1 MRGQRR
7 TASVIPSVMLSV
19 AAVLIMFIILGGI
32 IQYYT
37 SIANEPPLLPAYG
50 TLYVLDADSRTGTV
64 RIVNRFGYPVKALFS
79 ISVDSDRVAA
89 DMNITI
95 TPIVSFW
102 VTIGPGEVTV
112 NVYQYLERYLGVVKP
127 EYVRWDESGFLI
139 GNTFFPLQRG
149 VGAPRP
155 PGSPGSQTTN
165 RQYTLTG
172 IGTSHSVP
180 RLVFATKYFDGSLLS
195 VGFSHS
201 LWFGYA
207 RSICGYQTPTVIT
220 TYRYGT
226 RCRYSMCSLGGC
238 AESVCV
244 KYENNTCVRWDCF
257 NIGSTDYSCDSTE
270 TPYHD
275 YSSYPCGLDG
285 SVCTYWTP
293 SIARTASVGITTL
306 SLRGMVND
314 PGGLAVDRK
323 SFSLS
328 PTSASTRWEYILPQD
343 QQSQCEYTYRE
354 IRYSTTLTY
363 GRECCTQCSGSS
375 ICATA
380 VYCSESSTVTYIEKR
395 HACQYALG
403 GSWWCAGLSTFLVG
417 ELTSG
422 DVIVEVRQAVDGIA
436 VRFNMTLNYR
446 YTRYYDPELSDSYMR
461 IMPVYIFTLTLPP
474 IRGYFSIPY
483 NEDLKSAIASVS
495 MSVSR
500 MVATV
505 RTGSGYEDTRPLI
518 EAETVGWSSPVS
530 TTPVGYVALPPSGSV
545 EGAKTFYF
553 TTTSSPVVYLTV
565 LRTVSPYVTVPMCSL
580 SCNDFGCSCSDT
592 VTINLIVDVLLGV
605 GVTINTTTS

>member
-79 ISVDSDRVAA
+79 ISVDSNRIAA

-102 VTIGPGEVTV
+102 ATIGPGEVTV
-112 NVYQYLERYLGVVKP
+112 NIYQYLERYLGVVKP

-172 IGTSHSVP
+172 IGTSYTTS
-180 RLVFATKYFDGSLLS
+180 RQVFATKYFDGSQVS
-195 VGFSHS
+195 IGFTHS
-201 LWFGYA
+201 SRFGYS
-207 RSICGYQTPTVIT
+207 RSICGYRTVRVMT
-220 TYRYGT
+220 TDRYGSI
-226 RCRYSMCSLGGC
+226 CDYGYCSLGCREDYCCGYD
-238 AESVCV
+238 V
-244 KYENNTCVRWDCF
+244 NGTCVRWCCS
-257 NIGSTDYSCDSTE
+257 NTNYLYYSCDSTT
-270 TPYHD
+270 TPSDD
-275 YSSYPCGLDG
+275 YATYPCGLDG
-285 SVCTYWTP
+285 VTCNYWTP
-293 SIARTASVGITTL
+293 SIETTASASIRSL
-306 SLRGMVND
+306 SLRGVVND
-314 PGGLAVDRK
+314 PGGLAVDRNG
-323 SFSLS
+323 FTLS
-328 PTSASTRWEYILPQD
+328 STSASTRWEYILPQN
-343 QQSQCEYTYRE
+343 QQSACVYTYRE
-354 IRYSTTLTY
+354 IYYWTSFTSSRVCCST
-363 GRECCTQCSGSS
+363 CSGTA
-375 ICATA
+375 CATTRS
-380 VYCSESSTVTYIEKR
+380 CSQSSSVTRSETR

-483 NEDLKSAIASVS
+483 NEVLKSATASAS

-505 RTGSGYEDTRPLI
+505 RTGSGYVNNYPLI
-518 EAETVGWSSPVS
+518 EVAPVGWSGPVS

-553 TTTSSPVVYLTV
+553 TTTSSPVVYLIV
-565 LRTVSPYVTVPMCSL
+565 RQESSPYVTVPMCSL
-580 SCNDFGCSCSDT
+580 PCNDFGCSCSDT
-592 VTINLIVDVLLGV
+592 VTINVIVDVLLGV